1 MGQEVSLPVLISPTG
16 VQAVHPDGEVAV
28 ARAAAAA
35 GTAMGLSSFASKPV
49 EEVGKA
55 IDKLLFQ
62 SYWVGS
68 REDILARAERAR
80 AAGAKGL
87 IVTLDWVFDSRR
99 DWGSPW
105 IPEKLDLKAMLRYAP
120 QVAIKPEYLAR
131 WIRSGALP
139 DLGVPNLGA
148 RDAQIPTFFGAYG
161 QWMGSAPP
169 TWEDLAWLREQWG
182 GPFMIKGIT
191 RPDDA
196 RRAVDVGRHRDLG
209 VQPRRQQPRL
219 HPGHHPL
226 PARRGR
232 RGRRP
237 DRGAAGR
244 GHPAGQRRGQGPRPG
259 RARGD
264 DRPGLPVGHGRRG
277 RARGDQRDRD
287 PAPGASARRCW
298 AWARP
303 PSTTCHPT
311 T

>member
-1 MGQEVSLPVLISPTG
+1 MASTRTWFETVAEAQRRARRQLPKSVYLALVAGAEAGVTMNDNVAAFSQLRLRPHVADLPATRDLATTVMGQEVSLPVLISPTG

-105 IPEKLDLKAMLRYAP
+105 IPEKLDFKAMLRYAP
-120 QVAIKPEYLAR
+120 QVALKPEYLVR

-161 QWMGSAPP
+161 QWMGSA
-169 TWEDLAWLREQWG
+169 R
-182 GPFMIKGIT
+182 
-191 RPDDA
+191 
-196 RRAVDVGRHRDLG
+196 
-209 VQPRRQQPRL
+209 
-219 HPGHHPL
+219 
-226 PARRGR
+226 
-232 RGRRP
+232 
-237 DRGAAGR
+237 
-244 GHPAGQRRGQGPRPG
+244 RPG
-259 RARGD
+259 RIWPGCASSGAAR
-264 DRPGLPVGHGRRG
+264 
-277 RARGDQRDRD
+277 
-287 PAPGASARRCW
+287 S
-298 AWARP
+298 
-303 PSTTCHPT
+303 
-311 T
+311 